1 MAVSAPSEPRPPLV
15 FVVDGDGAVRR
26 SLWFALGIEG
36 FQVDTFADA
45 ETFLKLA
52 ECRPGACIVVD
63 YRLKG
68 MSGLELIQ
76 SMRRRDCP
84 IPAILTVTN
93 PSPALARQAE
103 AAGVALVEKPLLGPA
118 LLDRIREALAGDLP
132 PDDPRAPA

>member
-1 MAVSAPSEPRPPLV
+1 MAVSAHSEPRPPVV

-26 SLWFALGIEG
+26 SLRFALGIEG

-45 ETFLKLA
+45 EAFLKVG
-52 ECRPGACIVVD
+52 ECRPDACVVVD

-84 IPAILTVTN
+84 MPAILTVTN
-93 PSPALARQAE
+93 PSPALARQTE

-118 LLDRIREALAGDLP
+118 LLDRIREALAGSLP
-132 PDDPRAPA
+132 PAGPDAPA